1 MKGSSAILMTR
12 YSRNCYIFRLEY
24 NFGEIRRGLCMSI
37 WQILGLSPSE
47 SDKKL
52 KALVSNTYTNVNV
65 VGRGTV
71 NIDPV
76 EVRSSSEFK
85 EAIVRARLLKTGAI
99 PEAKS
104 RPFSFPSCR
113 GT

>member
-1 MKGSSAILMTR
+1 
-12 YSRNCYIFRLEY
+12 
-24 NFGEIRRGLCMSI
+24 MSI

-76 EVRSSSEFK
+76 EVRNSREFK
-85 EAIVRARLLKTGAI
+85 EAQQHAKAIVNRA
-99 PEAKS
+99 
-104 RPFSFPSCR
+104 
-113 GT
+113 